1 MFLRFSTCC
10 FRVYSRGLKTL
21 NSVGRCNFIKFRI
34 NSLIPL
40 EKRLKSL
47 LLSKLF
53 LRCIPSAFP
62 GLKRIKLKQLKICC
76 SLRQSPKTASC
87 FEFASEASSQS
98 LPTFGIIWT
107 FYRLLHLQYGMCT
120 SEPELWVSV
129 SNSCPDS

>member
-1 MFLRFSTCC
+1 MCVLEISTCC

-87 FEFASEASSQS
+87 FEFASEARFAITSDIRDNLDI
-98 LPTFGIIWT
+98 LPFV
-107 FYRLLHLQYGMCT
+107 T
-120 SEPELWVSV
+120 SPLWYVYK
-129 SNSCPDS
+129 